1 MEMFRSRGVHESPTR
16 IPESVEKRFR
26 WLTGR
31 RVLRR
36 SEEEEV
42 VVKEAIAIAEIEER
56 VLEKIRYI
64 FTYLLRDEDP
74 MKRHRF

>member
-1 MEMFRSRGVHESPTR
+1 MFRSRGVHESPTR

-42 VVKEAIAIAEIEER
+42 VVKEAIAIAEI
-56 VLEKIRYI
+56 
-64 FTYLLRDEDP
+64 
-74 MKRHRF
+74 

>member
-1 MEMFRSRGVHESPTR
+1 MFRSRGVHESPTR

-36 SEEEEV
+36 SEEEEESYSV
-42 VVKEAIAIAEIEER
+42 GYGTRCISPR
-56 VLEKIRYI
+56 VA
-64 FTYLLRDEDP
+64 
-74 MKRHRF
+74 

>member
-1 MEMFRSRGVHESPTR
+1 MFRSRGVHESPTR

-42 VVKEAIAIAEIEER
+42 VVKDAIAIAKKKCKER
-56 VLEKIRYI
+56 ELLKLAYWKINRP
-64 FTYLLRDEDP
+64 T
-74 MKRHRF
+74 